1 AKNRRIGPEQYLAVA
16 EHREP
21 PIPVDLMAR
30 VYADYERRKE
40 ADGVLDFEDLLERA
54 VRLFENDDR
63 AAATFR
69 AQYRA
74 FTVDEYQD
82 VNLLQQTLL
91 DLWLGDRDDLC
102 VVGDDYQSIYAFTG
116 AGPEHL
122 LGTPARFPHATVVRL
137 EENYRS
143 TPQVLALAN
152 RLVPRLGGAE
162 KTLRAVRPDGPEP
175 EVKPFAAVEAEDAWI
190 VEQIRGFE
198 FPLEDVAVLCRTN
211 ARLADFEEVFHDA
224 GIPFQGA
231 SLLEREAAR

>member
-1 AKNRRIGPEQYLAVA
+1 LRPIANRLPGAYKVRPAGALATEIEWAKNRRIDTRSYPAA
-16 EHREP
+16 AANREP
-21 PIPVDLMAR
+21 PIPGDLMAR
-30 VYADYERRKE
+30 VYRDYERRKE
-40 ADGVLDFEDLLERA
+40 AEGLIDFEDLLERT
-54 VRLFENDDR
+54 VRLFESDDG

-82 VNLLQQTLL
+82 VNLLQQRLL
-91 DLWLGDRDDLC
+91 ELWLGGSDELC

-122 LGTPARFPHATVVRL
+122 LGFPQRFPDATVVRL

-162 KTLRAVRPDGPEP
+162 KVLRATRADGPDPVVRPQVSPHE
-175 EVKPFAAVEAEDAWI
+175 ESTAIVEA
-190 VEQIRGFE
+190 IRS
-198 FPLEDVAVLCRTN
+198 A
-211 ARLADFEEVFHDA
+211 
-224 GIPFQGA
+224 
-231 SLLEREAAR
+231 